1 MMENKKRT
9 NSFKFLYMFSS
20 CSIFLGFFVYSNLV
34 TAHETWILTPE
45 QINYW
50 NSQELPEI
58 FSQFSA
64 LNLLMIS
71 AFLIFIIGWV
81 WLGFTGARE
90 LFPDLQARL
99 SSYGDHVPRILR
111 VCVGWILLSSAFGVE
126 PRFGVETF
134 TSPTFL
140 APDLELIQLG
150 TEWAWV
156 RWAEIILGIT
166 ILFGIYVRFFSFL
179 LILLSLLGW
188 YLFGEPIFAYLGAII
203 GASIFLVLQGPGR
216 HYLPLPTL
224 AIFRDIQS
232 FLADQP
238 RQRAQAIM
246 RILTGTTIL
255 YLGVFYKLMQ
265 PNLSM
270 GIIDIYQLPILS
282 IHPEAFTLLMALV
295 EVSAGVLIIAGILLR
310 PLSIFLISAF
320 SIFSLLLPETPTAHI
335 LFYGVVLSCFI
346 NSAGHL
352 RRPEA
357 KDKTAEIVIIGG
369 GLSALQAAVKIEN
382 LIGQYSNVR
391 ITLLHDQGNFLF
403 TPFLPEVIGGTV
415 QPGNVVNPFRRII
428 QRTNV
433 IVAHLDAIDE
443 KAQKVIAKRKN
454 NETIELKYDSLILA
468 LTPSSHITK
477 IPGMIDHACSVD
489 SIADALRIR
498 QLVLDLIEEA
508 EIIEDIDKKKR
519 LLTFAIIGS
528 SENASAIATELSQI
542 LKSAEPSYPSL
553 QSSGWQVHLFNEYDK
568 SKTIFEDLISLKR
581 SYCLDK
587 AGVIEHSNKKIAS
600 LTQKGMVFEK
610 GDPQTFGLVINAA
623 YEYPA
628 IHFVEHGSLSWP
640 FAIDNELR
648 LQSFKNIWVTESP
661 HNATPPQFVF
671 TSDQVNLGQHAGFN
685 AWASSQE
692 FPQRS
697 FKQQRHF
704 IQPYNMRQ
712 FSLCRVSGL
721 IFSGILAWF
730 ISRFINLLSVPGLER
745 NLRIIIDWFLV
756 LAFRNDIAVL
766 AQTASSSLEKS
777 HFKAGDVIFSQG
789 DAAKMAFVVESGRLK
804 VIQNGIKI
812 RELGS
817 GDHFGEI
824 LAIHQNKRIET
835 VTCLTDCELKIIS
848 QEDLSALIKSGWL
861 MSKAIRNL
869 KDFQP
874 DTSLTDASLGLKRL
888 TYVSKLSLP
897 LTQKEILE
905 IGRQASLNNQKIDVT
920 GILIGVGN
928 YFFQILE
935 GEEATVNQLVEKISR
950 DTRHR
955 DVTILSAETGC
966 EERLFSDWNMKAVT
980 LNESN
985 DLILL
990 AISLMLQNIAQS
1002 HNAMGRYTQPA
1013 LLKFL
1018 MEGINPLTIPIKSAR
1033 KIVVSGTLTN
1043 FVTLQGQFSDE
1054 ELVNT
1059 INNFLEICSIACIEY
1074 GGQVIKYSGECF
1086 VAHFGINQIDSAI
1099 AACLD
1104 AYKRFKQQAKSFPGE
1119 KEINCGFGL
1128 ASGMVVEGNIGSSI
1142 KMDYTTLGI
1151 VVNQAIQFGEIARNK
1166 NKVVVIDESFL
1177 KDVSKSWKFEDL
1189 ITVTLEETN
1198 EPTRLYTLIVD

>member
-1 MMENKKRT
+1 MMKT
-9 NSFKFLYMFSS
+9 NLSFNYFWQAFFLVA
-20 CSIFLGFFVYSNLV
+20 CVYGLSLFPNV
-34 TAHETWILTPE
+34 AWAHETWILTPE

-50 NSQELPEI
+50 NAQKLPDI
-58 FSQFSA
+58 FTQLSS
-64 LNLLMIS
+64 LNVLMIS
-71 AFLIFIIGWV
+71 AFLLFIIGWV

-111 VCVGWILLSSAFGVE
+111 VCVGWILLSSAFGAE
-126 PRFGVETF
+126 PRFGVEAF

-140 APDLELIQLG
+140 APDLELNQLG
-150 TEWAWV
+150 SEWSWI
-156 RWAEIILGIT
+156 RWAEIILGLT

-188 YLFGEPIFAYLGAII
+188 YLFGEAIFAYLGAIV

-224 AIFRDIQS
+224 TVFHNIQT

-270 GIIDIYQLPILS
+270 GIIEIYQLPILS
-282 IHPEAFTLLMALV
+282 AHPEAFTLLMALV
-295 EVSAGVLIIAGILLR
+295 EVSAGVLIIAGVLLR

-320 SIFSLLLPETPTAHI
+320 SIFALLLPETLTAHI

-352 RRPEA
+352 RRPVA
-357 KDKTAEIVIIGG
+357 KDKTADIVIIGG
-369 GLSALQAAVKIEN
+369 GLSALQAAVKVEN

-403 TPFLPEVIGGTV
+403 APFLPEVIGGTV
-415 QPGNVVNPFRRII
+415 QPGNVVNPFRRIV

-433 IVAHLDAIDE
+433 VVAHLDVIDE
-443 KAQKVIAKRKN
+443 KARKVIAKRKN

-477 IPGMIDHACSVD
+477 IPGMIDHACPID

-498 QLVLDLIEEA
+498 QRVLALVDEA
-508 EIIEDIDKKKR
+508 EIIEDVHEKKR
-519 LLTFAIIGS
+519 LLTFAVIGS
-528 SENASAIATELSQI
+528 GENASAIAVEVSQI

-553 QSSGWQVHLFNEYDK
+553 QSSGWQVHLFNEHDE
-568 SKTIFEDLISLKR
+568 SKTKFEHQISTKR
-581 SYCLDK
+581 SQFLK
-587 AGVIEHSNKKIAS
+587 KSGVIEHSNEKIIG
-600 LTQKGMVFEK
+600 LTQKGLVFEK
-610 GDPQTFGLVINAA
+610 ENTQAFGLVINATC
-623 YEYPA
+623 EYPDIRFA
-628 IHFVEHGSLSWP
+628 DHGNLSWP
-640 FAIDNELR
+640 YAIDDELR
-648 LQSFKNIWVTESP
+648 LQSFKNIWVAES
-661 HNATPPQFVF
+661 HNNVTPPQFVF

-685 AWASSQE
+685 AWASSQG

-712 FSLCRVSGL
+712 FSLCRVNGL
-721 IFSGILAWF
+721 IFSGMLAWF

-745 NLRIIIDWFLV
+745 NLRIIIDWLLV
-756 LAFRNDIAVL
+756 LVFRNDIAVL
-766 AQTASSSLEKS
+766 AQTTSTSLEKS
-777 HFKAGDVIFSQG
+777 HFKASDIIFNQG
-789 DAAKMAFVVESGRLK
+789 DAAKMAFVVESGHLK

-812 RELGS
+812 RELGP
-817 GDHFGEI
+817 GDHFGEV
-824 LAIHQNKRIET
+824 LPIHQNKRIET
-835 VTCLTDCELKIIS
+835 VQCLTDCELKIIS
-848 QEDLSALIKSGWL
+848 QEDLGGLIKSGWL

-869 KDFQP
+869 RDFQT
-874 DTSLTDASLGLKRL
+874 DTSLTDAPLGLKRL

-897 LTQKEILE
+897 LNQKEILE
-905 IGRQASLNNQKIDVT
+905 IGHKASLNNQKIDVT
-920 GILIGVGN
+920 GILIGVGD

-935 GEEATVNQLVEKISR
+935 GEEATVNQLVEKIGR
-950 DTRHR
+950 DPRHR

-1033 KIVVSGTLTN
+1033 KLVVSGSLTN
-1043 FVTLQGQFSDE
+1043 LVTLQSQFSDE
-1054 ELVNT
+1054 ELVDA

-1086 VAHFGINQIDSAI
+1086 VAHFEINQTDSAI
-1099 AACLD
+1099 AACID
-1104 AYKRFKQQAKSFPGE
+1104 AYKKIKQLANSYPDE

-1128 ASGMVVEGNIGSSI
+1128 VSGTIVEGNIGSSI
-1142 KMDYTTLGI
+1142 KMDYTILGI
-1151 VVNQAIQFGEIARNK
+1151 AVTQAIQFGEIARNK
-1166 NKVVVIDESFL
+1166 NKVIVIDESL
-1177 KDVSKSWKFEDL
+1177 LMDVADSWKFEDP
-1189 ITVTLEETN
+1189 ITYTLKETN
-1198 EPTRLYTLIVD
+1198 VSTKLYALGLNQ